1 MLMQCAGQPQ
11 LVSQVSIHLPIR
23 SFVENACYCLWN
35 GIYWCWWLW
44 LYSQQQLWVPGN
56 GDSGSGHRPAPS
68 CSCWGNI
75 LKSLFYSDWGRE
87 VYLSC
92 PMHGGLLGSGGHYIL
107 PADWSRRRGS
117 LPAGSLTRWL
127 YTVFSLLVHPSCCQG
142 PTALPTCLHCVQLFT
157 WKFTKC
163 IENARKNSIWCTN
176 CSIFQLLY
184 QKRALKESFF
194 LFNCREWLLF
204 VRSHSDRSA
213 LLWIKF

>member
-75 LKSLFYSDWGRE
+75 LKSLFYSDWAGRCIFLAPCME
-87 VYLSC
+87 VCWAQEGIIYCLQTEADAGEVCPQDPWPGDFTPCSPSLS
-92 PMHGGLLGSGGHYIL
+92 IL
-107 PADWSRRRGS
+107 PAVRVP
-117 LPAGSLTRWL
+117 LPYPHA
-127 YTVFSLLVHPSCCQG
+127 YIVFSCSRENLQNVLRMPEKIVSDVQTVASFSC
-142 PTALPTCLHCVQLFT
+142 F
-157 WKFTKC
+157 
-163 IENARKNSIWCTN
+163 
-176 CSIFQLLY
+176 
-184 QKRALKESFF
+184 
-194 LFNCREWLLF
+194 
-204 VRSHSDRSA
+204 
-213 LLWIKF
+213 IKSEH